1 VSYFQAQLSRKKKRN
16 DASIKVR
23 KRTKVRPTLNL
34 KLQLN
39 EAVLLEQASADKRM
53 TFYVRASRYRRLLHS
68 VAHRVLGKPDRA
80 DIAVENCLFSAS
92 HRVTV
97 FDCEGTFRS
106 WLVRIAIDE
115 ALAILDGRSS
125 SLLPK
130 QVFGIDERDVCES
143 KEAENVEQMQNRA
156 TDLPR
161 YPIGI
166 FTELKCPTFIGARP
180 P

>member
-1 VSYFQAQLSRKKKRN
+1 MTQASKSGSR
-16 DASIKVR
+16 A
-23 KRTKVRPTLNL
+23 KVRPTLNL

-39 EAVLLEQASADKRM
+39 EAVPLEQASADKRM

-68 VAHRVLGKPDRA
+68 VAHRVLGNPDRA

-97 FDCEGTFRS
+97 FDCEGAFRS

-115 ALAILDGRSS
+115 ALAILHGTSS

-156 TDLPR
+156 TDRRDTRLEYLR
-161 YPIGI
+161 SSSV
-166 FTELKCPTFIGARP
+166 LHL
-180 P
+180 